1 MELKYMLTGFKNM
14 SNKSEELVMVDG
26 LQFKPYQMEVIEV
39 LTKAQ
44 KYGDIKKFIEGS
56 VILNIRAQLEG
67 LEANYAEPI
76 LEKLKEDG
84 F

>member
-1 MELKYMLTGFKNM
+1 MELKYMLTGFRNM

-26 LQFKPYQMEVIEV
+26 LQFKPYQMEVIEA